1 LIEGTSTTSVARQ
14 PSKDAR
20 MSDDI
25 SDRVRLHNVKILS
38 DNYYTLRM
46 ASFDFR
52 RADGSWQHQER
63 ESYDIGDAAAVLPFD
78 KARGVVLLIKQ
89 FRWPT
94 FEWGYKQ
101 LLVEV
106 VAGKLDGDTP
116 LDCIHKEAMEEA
128 GVTLSDPRLVTNC
141 FVSPGAVKERVAL
154 FLASYDSTASRAK
167 GGGHEDEGEDIAVM
181 EMTLEEA
188 MAMIAR
194 GQIVDMKTIALLQAA
209 KLET

>member
-1 LIEGTSTTSVARQ
+1 MAKE
-14 PSKDAR
+14 
-20 MSDDI
+20 DDI
-25 SDRVRLHNVKILS
+25 SDRVKLHDLKILS

-89 FRWPT
+89 FRWPV
-94 FEWGYKQ
+94 FEWGQKQ
-101 LLVEV
+101 LLIEV
-106 VAGKLDGDTP
+106 IAGKLDGDTP
-116 LDCIHKEAMEEA
+116 VDCIHKEAMEEA

-167 GGGHEDEGEDIAVM
+167 GGGHEDEGEDIAVL
-181 EMTLEEA
+181 EMSLEEA
-188 MAMIAR
+188 MAMVPR